1 MLNNPP
7 VYVADFPVTETTH
20 ANLAETVKARMAAA
34 KKTILFF
41 ANTNFIVKCRPLLD
55 KMHSDE
61 VIIVNDG
68 VGMDIAA
75 KLLYKRKFMTNLNGT
90 DFTPYFF
97 YANAINPLRVFLLG
111 GKADVLSKAAYY
123 LVHDLK
129 QTVVGSCDGYEGI
142 DRPGLVQTINE
153 AKPDVLLVAMGN
165 PRQEQ
170 WILDNYEQLDVKFIS
185 GVGALFDFWAGDKP
199 RAPEWVQELRMEW
212 FYRLCIEPK
221 RLFKRYT
228 LDIVVFLTHCF
239 KYRKKPVKAVTF
251 L

>member
-1 MLNNPP
+1 MLSNSL
-7 VYVADFPVTETTH
+7 VYIADFPVTETTH
-20 ANLAETVKARMAAA
+20 VNLAETVKQRMASA
-34 KKTILFF
+34 KKTLLFF
-41 ANTNFIVKCRPLLD
+41 ANTNFIVQCRPLLD
-55 KMHSDE
+55 KMQNDD

-68 VGMDIAA
+68 IGMDIAA
-75 KLLYKRKFMTNLNGT
+75 KLLYRRKFMSNLNGT

-97 YANAINPLRVFLLG
+97 YANAINPLRVYLLG

-129 QTVVGSCDGYEGI
+129 QIVVGSCDGYDDI
-142 DRPGLVQTINE
+142 NRPGLLQIINE

-170 WILDNYEQLDVKFIS
+170 WILDHYQGLDVKFLS

-199 RAPEWVQELRMEW
+199 KGPEWIQRIRMEW
-212 FYRLCIEPK
+212 LYRLCIEPR
-221 RLFKRYT
+221 RLIKRYT
-228 LDIVVFLTHCF
+228 LDILIFLTHCF
-239 KYRKKPVKAVTF
+239 RYRKKPVKAVA

>member
-1 MLNNPP
+1 MLSTPP

-20 ANLAETVKARMAAA
+20 ANLVETIKSRMAAA
-34 KKTILFF
+34 KRTILFY
-41 ANTNFIVKCRPLLD
+41 ANTNFIVKCRPLLS
-55 KMHSDE
+55 KMQNDD
-61 VIIVNDG
+61 VIIVNGG

-75 KLLYKRKFMTNLNGT
+75 KLLYRRKFMANLNGT

-97 YANAINPLRVFLLG
+97 YANAITPLRVFLLG
-111 GKADVLSKAAYY
+111 GKADVLDKAAYY

-129 QTVVGSCDGYEGI
+129 QIVVGSCDGYEDI
-142 DRPGLVQTINE
+142 KRPELVQMINE

-170 WILDNYEQLDVKFIS
+170 WILDNYQQLDVKFIT

-199 RAPEWVQELRMEW
+199 RAPAWVQELRMEW
-212 FYRLCIEPK
+212 LYRLCIEPR
-221 RLFKRYT
+221 RLIKRYT
-228 LDIVVFLTHCF
+228 LDILVFLTHCF
-239 KYRKKPVKAVTF
+239 RYRKKPVKAVS

>member
-1 MLNNPP
+1 MPDAPLF
-7 VYVADFPVTETTH
+7 VAEYPVTETSH
-20 ANLAETVKARMAAA
+20 ADLAEKIKTRMSRGN
-34 KKTILFF
+34 KTLLFF
-41 ANTNFIVKCRPLLD
+41 ANTNFIVQCRPLLHRMKND
-55 KMHSDE
+55 D

-97 YANAINPLRVFLLG
+97 LRHSQPLRVFLIG
-111 GKADVLSKAAYY
+111 SKPAVLDKAAYH
-123 LVHDLK
+123 LVHELK
-129 QTVVGSCDGYEGI
+129 QVVVGSCDGYEGMQKT
-142 DRPGLVQTINE
+142 DLLQTINA
-153 AKPDVLLVAMGN
+153 AKPDVVLVAMGN

-170 WILDNYEQLDVKFIS
+170 WILDHYQQLDTKFIS

-221 RLFKRYT
+221 RLMRRYT
-228 LDIVVFLTHCF
+228 LDILIFLSHCF
-239 KYRKKPVKAVTF
+239 KYRQRPSKVAA
-251 L
+251 